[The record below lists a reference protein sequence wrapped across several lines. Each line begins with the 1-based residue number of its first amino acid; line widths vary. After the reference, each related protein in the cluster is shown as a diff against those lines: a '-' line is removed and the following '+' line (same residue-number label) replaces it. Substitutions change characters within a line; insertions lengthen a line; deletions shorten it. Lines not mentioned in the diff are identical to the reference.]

1 MSDGTKTCIACA
13 EEIKE
18 GAVLCRF
25 CGTKQDDP
33 GFLGGEFTDV
43 LTVGE
48 SESSPPAEASVGP
61 DPSPSSTSAQIPE
74 KKKFRLGCGSW
85 AAIIILGPLIIG
97 GLSVWFEQAQ
107 EDRERAAAREE
118 AQAERELLLSFR
130 EGLDSACL
138 EDLRTWEPATQNL
151 GSSESS
157 RGQERVE
164 SRGEIMDGAGI
175 RKNVTCDYNY
185 DSLAEPNFSMIQIVV
200 SSGDGAESVTYRPG
214 AEPDRI
220 SVEVS
225 SECSAAMRSAAQ
237 VPLSRDNNS
246 EVIATGDSCQT
257 VDEWWLAVK
266 QNPNAFG
273 TTEYPDDERWI
284 YLATLCGV
292 ADGSAVCRDAEAQ
305 GLR

>member
-1 MSDGTKTCIACA
+1 MSDGTKSCIACA

-33 GFLGGEFTDV
+33 GFLEEELPDV
-43 LTVGE
+43 STVGE
-48 SESSPPAEASVGP
+48 SETSPPAEAPVGP
-61 DPSPSSTSAQIPE
+61 DPSYSSTSVQVPE
-74 KKKFRLGCGSW
+74 KKKFRLGCGGW
-85 AAIIILGPLIIG
+85 AAIIILGPVIIG
-97 GLSVWFEQAQ
+97 GLAVLVEQAQ

-118 AQAERELLLSFR
+118 AQAEQELLSSFR
-130 EGLDSACL
+130 EDLDSACL

-157 RGQERVE
+157 RGSERVE
-164 SRGEIMDGAGI
+164 SRGEIIDGAGI

-185 DSLAEPNFSMIQIVV
+185 DSLAEPNFSMNQIVV
-200 SSGDGAESVTYRPG
+200 SSGDGAESATYRAG
-214 AEPDRI
+214 SEPDRI